1 MSAVQPIASSPSNTE
16 ETPSKYAF
24 QSGEEETPGIPI
36 SPSTETPTDRNLSGM
51 KRGSISLDAMLDLD
65 HMTTT
70 MTDNRSLKSK
80 VWDFMDKAESSKG
93 AAALAIFIMVLIAIS
108 CLNFILET
116 LPSVQINDSALFALT
131 TIEAICTGAFTLE
144 YIIRFFSCPNKFK
157 FVKEFLS
164 IVDLLAIAPFYFEVI
179 QTAMGG
185 TGWVQTSFIRIIR
198 LVRIVRVLKVSRY
211 LTWFRLFGSALAKS
225 GQPLAMLFFIIMIC
239 MIFFSSIMFTVE
251 RGEWSFEHEIWVK
264 SDNTDEASP
273 YQSIPDA
280 FYWCIITMTT
290 VGYGDVYPATPLGKI
305 IAVAASLLGIL
316 VLAIPITVI
325 STNFNAEY
333 ESVQKQQEII
343 RARMMLLK
351 QHFAQKRSGMD
362 ALKSEIADLGKR
374 STSELLGEIHKI
386 VEKSQ
391 EILAEELTEIVRI
404 AYLERQKE
412 LLRAG
417 FDSEVE
423 AHAALEAHATGAG
436 NVDSENLVKPLKIH
450 TQFRDKSH
458 QNTEKGVESTSS
470 KSASNKTE

>member
-1 MSAVQPIASSPSNTE
+1 
-16 ETPSKYAF
+16 
-24 QSGEEETPGIPI
+24 
-36 SPSTETPTDRNLSGM
+36 
-51 KRGSISLDAMLDLD
+51 
-65 HMTTT
+65 
-70 MTDNRSLKSK
+70 
-80 VWDFMDKAESSKG
+80 
-93 AAALAIFIMVLIAIS
+93 
-108 CLNFILET
+108 
-116 LPSVQINDSALFALT
+116 
-131 TIEAICTGAFTLE
+131 
-144 YIIRFFSCPNKFK
+144 
-157 FVKEFLS
+157 
-164 IVDLLAIAPFYFEVI
+164 
-179 QTAMGG
+179 MGG

-251 RGEWSFEHEIWVK
+251 RGEWSFEHKMWVK
-264 SDNTDEASP
+264 SDNTDEPSP

-290 VGYGDVYPATPLGKI
+290 VGYGDVYPATPLGKV

-333 ESVQKQQEII
+333 ETVQKQQEII

-412 LLRAG
+412 LTKAG

-423 AHAALEAHATGAG
+423 ATGRPHGEIATPTSG
-436 NVDSENLVKPLKIH
+436 ENLVKPLKIH
-450 TQFRDKSH
+450 TQFRDKS
-458 QNTEKGVESTSS
+458 QLPEKDRAFAVSKRDVE
-470 KSASNKTE
+470 E